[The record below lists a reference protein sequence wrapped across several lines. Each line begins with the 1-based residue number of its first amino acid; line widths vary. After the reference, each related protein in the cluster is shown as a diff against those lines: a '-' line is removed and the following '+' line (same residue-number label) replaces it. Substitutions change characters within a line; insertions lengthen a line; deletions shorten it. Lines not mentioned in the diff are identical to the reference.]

1 MISTS
6 KAVSCED
13 CQRWVHVKCTK
24 TISVDQYDLWVQK
37 NSEFSYMCDNCTI
50 KNLPFNSEDFDTDN
64 QNIRLDNPLSTH
76 PDYYSKFK
84 NKGLHFI
91 HCNARSLL
99 PKISEVRIIAL
110 KTKAAVIS
118 ITVGMSHDAILIS
131 DFKNIKIKSHFQMS
145 VSLKFE
151 KSRCGE
157 TLYPPV
163 YLYLLS

>member
-24 TISVDQYDLWVQK
+24 TISVDQCTRIHCSSVPINHLWVQK

-151 KSRCGE
+151 KSR
-157 TLYPPV
+157 
-163 YLYLLS
+163 